1 MNDNIISSEKQEYRR
16 RFVESNADVYEKKFG
31 QIEAG
36 EGRLS
41 WNWCAFLI
49 TPLWL
54 VYRKLFGW
62 FFVYMALSY
71 AFDLGYTAVLKLSE
85 LNEESG
91 FVFYGVL
98 CVTLAIGLYF
108 GLNGDKFY
116 LKRIDRCFESQD
128 REQMA
133 QKFGGTSVTWA
144 MIFLLGTVAFEALR
158 ITEVP
163 ELLIQIIGFAGC
175 SIVALVLFKRER
187 EMKTDLDPDEK
198 SNNNCDNGGSRYE

>member
-1 MNDNIISSEKQEYRR
+1 MLFEKQEYRR
-16 RFVESNADVYEKKFG
+16 RFVESKADVYEKKFG

-41 WNWCAFLI
+41 WNWCAFFF

-71 AFDLGYTAVLKLSE
+71 AFDLSYTAVLNLSG

-91 FVFYGVL
+91 FVFFVVL
-98 CVTLAIGLYF
+98 CVTLAIGIYF
-108 GLNGDKFY
+108 GVNGDKFY
-116 LKRIDRCFESQD
+116 LKRIDRCFESQN

-133 QKFGGTSVTWA
+133 QRFGGTSV
-144 MIFLLGTVAFEALR
+144 MYVVIFLLGTVAFEALR
-158 ITEVP
+158 ITDVP
-163 ELLIQIIGFAGC
+163 ELLIQIIGLAGC
-175 SIVALVLFKRER
+175 SIVALVLFRRER
-187 EMKTDLDPDEK
+187 ETI
-198 SNNNCDNGGSRYE
+198 R